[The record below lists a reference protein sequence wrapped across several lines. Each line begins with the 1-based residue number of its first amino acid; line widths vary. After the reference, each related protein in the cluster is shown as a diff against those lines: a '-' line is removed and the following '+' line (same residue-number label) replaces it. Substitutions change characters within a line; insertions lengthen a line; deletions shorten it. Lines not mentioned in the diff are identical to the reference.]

1 MFSIRTNFSSITA
14 QRNLA
19 STQGELDGSM
29 RKLSSGYRI
38 TRGADDAAGLA
49 ISEKLK
55 TQVIGTNQAVRNA
68 NDGISLIQTA
78 EGGIAEIGNIVQRVR
93 ELAVQASNGT
103 LTGSDQL
110 AIGREMVALRSEISA
125 ITSRTNFNGVTL
137 LDANAATA
145 TQVVLQVGANN
156 STGDTLSVTL
166 SNFDASTAGTGALLS
181 FGQQIESFITAA
193 SAAAATPATGTASA
207 GQTAAQS
214 LISVSDTALGY
225 INNKRADLGAV
236 QNRLEHTISVQQ
248 IASENMANAESR
260 IRDVDVASETAKMS
274 KANILMQA
282 GVSVLAQANQLP
294 QLALKL
300 LG

>member
-14 QRNLA
+14 QRNLSA
-19 STQGELDGSM
+19 TQGELDGSM

-145 TQVVLQVGANN
+145 AQVVLQVGANN
-156 STGDTLSVTL
+156 GTGDTLSVTL

-181 FGQQIESFITAA
+181 FGQQIESFVIAA
-193 SAAAATPATGTASA
+193 SAAAANPPTGAATA
-207 GQTAAQS
+207 GQTAAQG

-225 INNKRADLGAV
+225 INNKRADLGSV

-260 IRDVDVASETAKMS
+260 IRDVDVAAETAKMS
-274 KANILMQA
+274 KSNILMQA